1 MQQMYTEEL
10 QVRLANQFP
19 HNEQVT
25 CIFNFDD
32 KQKKGPQKTKEK
44 ETLDTTRAQ
53 INDGKLKVVKH
64 YMEFY
69 SDLIKTVIKENNT
82 EIYN

>member
-1 MQQMYTEEL
+1 M
-10 QVRLANQFP
+10 
-19 HNEQVT
+19 
-25 CIFNFDD
+25 
-32 KQKKGPQKTKEK
+32 
-44 ETLDTTRAQ
+44 
-53 INDGKLKVVKH
+53 NDGKLKVVKH